1 MYVFVTFPTATASM
15 KAVYLVAKHTV
26 LYCVCYILR
35 LPQGSIQK
43 NRPCWADLYVFDTH
57 QPAPAR
63 SHSKVAS
70 TFILWCFRRVTEQQQ
85 KIRSWRCL
93 PVFSLI
99 FITVYGLA
107 GGSAGVDQ
115 KRWVFPR
122 RKAASVFH
130 TFSVLLKKIILVA

>member
-1 MYVFVTFPTATASM
+1 MYVFVTFPTAAASM

-43 NRPCWADLYVFDTH
+43 NRSCWADLYVFDTH

-63 SHSKVAS
+63 SCSKVAS
-70 TFILWCFRRVTEQQQ
+70 TLILWCLRQITEKQQ
-85 KIRSWRCL
+85 KISFWRCL
-93 PVFSLI
+93 PVLSLI

-115 KRWVFPR
+115 KSVYSRGGKRPR
-122 RKAASVFH
+122 FFTSFWCC
-130 TFSVLLKKIILVA
+130 SKKSY